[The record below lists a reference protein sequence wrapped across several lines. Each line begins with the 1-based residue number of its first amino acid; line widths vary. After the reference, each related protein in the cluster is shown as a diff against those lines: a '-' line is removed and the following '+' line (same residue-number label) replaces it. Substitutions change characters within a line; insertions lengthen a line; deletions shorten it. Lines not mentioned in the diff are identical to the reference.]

1 LQNIILS
8 FAAFVARILPVSFR
22 SSLYKNPSISKAI
35 RQGLNQA
42 APEGLNETTIAAGN
56 LAGTRMLLD
65 LKAEKDYWLGTY
77 EPQLQAAI
85 QTRMLLDLKAEK
97 DYWLG
102 TYEPQLQ
109 ATIQELVLPG
119 QIVYDIGANIGFMTL
134 LFAQC
139 VESTG
144 HVYAFEALP
153 ANLQRLRDN
162 IALNAVDDR
171 VTIIS
176 AAVNDRSNSTKFY
189 IGPSSGT
196 GKLVKSAGRS
206 TITYRESIE
215 VEGISI
221 DDFIYQSGNPAPD
234 ILKIDIE
241 GGEVL
246 ALPGMSRML
255 HEKRPVVMI
264 ELHGQEAARV
274 GWDLLKK
281 ENYRICHM
289 AADFPPILVLQEI
302 DWKSYWVAFPD
313 DR

>member
-8 FAAFVARILPVSFR
+8 FAAFVARILPVRFR

-56 LAGTRMLLD
+56 LAGMRMFLD

-85 QTRMLLDLKAEK
+85 QK
-97 DYWLG
+97 
-102 TYEPQLQ
+102 
-109 ATIQELVLPG
+109 LVLPG
-119 QIVYDIGANIGFMTL
+119 QIAYDIGANIGFMTL
-134 LFAQC
+134 LFAKC

-162 IALNAVDDR
+162 IAINAVGDR

-176 AAVNDRSNSTKFY
+176 AAVNDRSSSTKFY
-189 IGPSSGT
+189 IGPSPGT

-221 DDFIYQSGNPAPD
+221 DDFIYQAGNPAPD

-255 HEKRPVVMI
+255 HEKHPVVMI
-264 ELHGQEAARV
+264 ELHGQEAAQV

-289 AADFPPILVLQEI
+289 AADFPPILALQEI

-313 DR
+313 D

>member
-1 LQNIILS
+1 MQNIILS

-56 LAGTRMLLD
+56 LAG
-65 LKAEKDYWLGTY
+65 
-77 EPQLQAAI
+77 
-85 QTRMLLDLKAEK
+85 TRMLLDLKAEK

-189 IGPSSGT
+189 IGPSPGT

-221 DDFIYQSGNPAPD
+221 DDFIYKSGNPAPD

>member
-77 EPQLQAAI
+77 EPQLQA
-85 QTRMLLDLKAEK
+85 
-97 DYWLG
+97 
-102 TYEPQLQ
+102 
-109 ATIQELVLPG
+109 TIQELVLPG

-162 IALNAVDDR
+162 IALNSVDDR

-189 IGPSSGT
+189 IGPSPGT

>member
-85 QTRMLLDLKAEK
+85 Q
-97 DYWLG
+97 
-102 TYEPQLQ
+102 
-109 ATIQELVLPG
+109 ELVLPG

-189 IGPSSGT
+189 IGPSPGT

>member
-1 LQNIILS
+1 MQNIILS
-8 FAAFVARILPVSFR
+8 FAAFVARILPVRFR

-56 LAGTRMLLD
+56 LAGMRMFLD

-85 QTRMLLDLKAEK
+85 QK
-97 DYWLG
+97 
-102 TYEPQLQ
+102 
-109 ATIQELVLPG
+109 LVLPG
-119 QIVYDIGANIGFMTL
+119 QIAYDIGANIGFMTL
-134 LFAQC
+134 LFAKC

-162 IALNAVDDR
+162 IAINAVDDR

-176 AAVNDRSNSTKFY
+176 AAVNDRSSSTKFY
-189 IGPSSGT
+189 IGPSPGT

-221 DDFIYQSGNPAPD
+221 DDFIYQAGNPAPD

-274 GWDLLKK
+274 GWDLLTK
-281 ENYRICHM
+281 ENYRICNM
-289 AADFPPILVLQEI
+289 AADFPPILALQEI

-313 DR
+313 D

>member
-1 LQNIILS
+1 MQNIILS

-77 EPQLQAAI
+77 EPQLQA
-85 QTRMLLDLKAEK
+85 
-97 DYWLG
+97 
-102 TYEPQLQ
+102 
-109 ATIQELVLPG
+109 TIQELVLPG
-119 QIVYDIGANIGFMTL
+119 QIAYDIGANIGFMTL

-162 IALNAVDDR
+162 IALNAVDYR

-189 IGPSSGT
+189 IGPSPGT

-281 ENYRICHM
+281 ENYQICHM

-313 DR
+313 D

>member
-1 LQNIILS
+1 MQNIILS

-22 SSLYKNPSISKAI
+22 SSLYKNPRISKAI

-42 APEGLNETTIAAGN
+42 APEGLNEITIAAGN
-56 LAGTRMLLD
+56 LAGMRMFLD

-85 QTRMLLDLKAEK
+85 QK
-97 DYWLG
+97 
-102 TYEPQLQ
+102 
-109 ATIQELVLPG
+109 LVLPG
-119 QIVYDIGANIGFMTL
+119 QITYDIGANIGFVTL

-162 IALNAVDDR
+162 ITLNAVDDR

-176 AAVNDRSNSTKFY
+176 AAVNDRSSSTKFY

-206 TITYRESIE
+206 TIAYRESIE

-221 DDFIYQSGNPAPD
+221 DDFIYQAGNPAPD

-255 HEKRPVVMI
+255 HEKHPVVLI
-264 ELHGQEAARV
+264 ELHGQEAAQV
-274 GWDLLKK
+274 GWDLLKN

-289 AADFPPILVLQEI
+289 AADFPPILALQEVN
-302 DWKSYWVAFPD
+302 WKSYWVAFPD
-313 DR
+313 D

>member
-77 EPQLQAAI
+77 EPQLQA
-85 QTRMLLDLKAEK
+85 
-97 DYWLG
+97 
-102 TYEPQLQ
+102 
-109 ATIQELVLPG
+109 TIQELVLPG
-119 QIVYDIGANIGFMTL
+119 QIAYDIGANIGFMTL

-162 IALNAVDDR
+162 IALNAVDYR

-176 AAVNDRSNSTKFY
+176 AAVNDRSSSTKFY
-189 IGPSSGT
+189 IGPSPGT

>member
-1 LQNIILS
+1 M
-8 FAAFVARILPVSFR
+8 SFR

-56 LAGTRMLLD
+56 LAG
-65 LKAEKDYWLGTY
+65 
-77 EPQLQAAI
+77 
-85 QTRMLLDLKAEK
+85 TRMLLDLKAEK

-176 AAVNDRSNSTKFY
+176 AAVNDRSSSTKFY

>member
-56 LAGTRMLLD
+56 LAGTRMF
-65 LKAEKDYWLGTY
+65 
-77 EPQLQAAI
+77 
-85 QTRMLLDLKAEK
+85 LDLKAEK

-119 QIVYDIGANIGFMTL
+119 QIAYDIGANIGFMTL

-162 IALNAVDDR
+162 IALNSVDDR

-189 IGPSSGT
+189 IGPSPGT

>member
-85 QTRMLLDLKAEK
+85 Q
-97 DYWLG
+97 
-102 TYEPQLQ
+102 
-109 ATIQELVLPG
+109 ELVLPG

-176 AAVNDRSNSTKFY
+176 AAVNDRSSSTKFY

-206 TITYRESIE
+206 TIMYRESIE

-221 DDFIYQSGNPAPD
+221 DDFIYKSGNPAPD

>member
-77 EPQLQAAI
+77 EPQLQA
-85 QTRMLLDLKAEK
+85 
-97 DYWLG
+97 
-102 TYEPQLQ
+102 
-109 ATIQELVLPG
+109 TIQELVLPG
-119 QIVYDIGANIGFMTL
+119 QIAYDIGANIGFMTL

-189 IGPSSGT
+189 IGPSPGT

-281 ENYRICHM
+281 ENYQICHM

>member
-1 LQNIILS
+1 
-8 FAAFVARILPVSFR
+8 VRFR

-56 LAGTRMLLD
+56 LAGMRMFLD

-85 QTRMLLDLKAEK
+85 QK
-97 DYWLG
+97 
-102 TYEPQLQ
+102 
-109 ATIQELVLPG
+109 LVLPG
-119 QIVYDIGANIGFMTL
+119 QIAYDIGANIGFMTL
-134 LFAQC
+134 LFAKC

-162 IALNAVDDR
+162 IAINAVDDR

-176 AAVNDRSNSTKFY
+176 AAVNDRSSSTKFY
-189 IGPSSGT
+189 IGPSPGT

-221 DDFIYQSGNPAPD
+221 DDFIYQAGNPAPD

-255 HEKRPVVMI
+255 HEKHPVVMI
-264 ELHGQEAARV
+264 ELHGQEAAQV

-281 ENYRICHM
+281 ENYRICNM
-289 AADFPPILVLQEI
+289 AADFPPILALQEI

-313 DR
+313 D

>member
-56 LAGTRMLLD
+56 LAG
-65 LKAEKDYWLGTY
+65 
-77 EPQLQAAI
+77 
-85 QTRMLLDLKAEK
+85 TRMLLDLKAEK

-189 IGPSSGT
+189 IGPSPGT